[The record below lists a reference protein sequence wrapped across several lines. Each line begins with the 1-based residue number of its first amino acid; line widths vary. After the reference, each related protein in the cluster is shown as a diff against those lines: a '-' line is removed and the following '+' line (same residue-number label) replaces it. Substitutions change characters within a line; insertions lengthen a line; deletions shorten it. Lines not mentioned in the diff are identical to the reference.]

1 MTVRPGSRKETSC
14 EWAGHRSRGARTGFD
29 AEVGFMHLDREER
42 AGEHQTHRQVP
53 DGDLVLPASVGHAR
67 GVVVVPPVAVVSE
80 PLLIVRDGRRLEDQ
94 ACGGEGERES
104 TLPSLLSRLSA
115 LSWLTGHKAKE
126 HDNEHDETRG
136 GSRRNGGEGWHVA
149 STDRRNSNEGYPRE
163 GFTTKKKI
171 RREYGLLVHLRR
183 V

>member
-1 MTVRPGSRKETSC
+1 
-14 EWAGHRSRGARTGFD
+14 
-29 AEVGFMHLDREER
+29 MHLDREER

-53 DGDLVLPASVGHAR
+53 DGDLVLPASVGYAR

-149 STDRRNSNEGYPRE
+149 SRTGPSKLEIRNFPLE
-163 GFTTKKKI
+163 GFTTEKI
-171 RREYGLLVHLRR
+171 KHQSGIACIGYLRTG
-183 V
+183 